1 MIDKKEWIIRSAIK
15 VFFDKGYQQITL
27 DDIAGQAD
35 LAKSTLYLYFKDKD
49 DLFFN
54 SVMYIIDEL
63 SANMKKVIDPD
74 DEIFNMLFKI
84 FKIQL
89 DIFNKNREFLGMFF
103 ILTNPNIV
111 KNSKKLFESIDQ
123 RSLELKKFVENRIKQ
138 EIKKG
143 MIRKDVDSGFMTDV
157 FWGVLITATKKLH
170 EQPSQEDVDSEK
182 LAEKYIDIIKYGF
195 KS

>member
-1 MIDKKEWIIRSAIK
+1 MRSAIK

-35 LAKSTLYLYFKDKD
+35 LAKSTLYLYFKDN
-49 DLFFN
+49 LFFN

-89 DIFNKNREFLGMFF
+89 DICNKNREFLGMFF

-111 KNSKKLFESIDQ
+111 KNSKKFC
-123 RSLELKKFVENRIKQ
+123 
-138 EIKKG
+138 
-143 MIRKDVDSGFMTDV
+143 
-157 FWGVLITATKKLH
+157 
-170 EQPSQEDVDSEK
+170 
-182 LAEKYIDIIKYGF
+182 
-195 KS
+195 